1 MKVYGMILKFIGN
14 KQEKTNVRKDNFEE
28 QVKETFLSRNKT
40 YFEGTSIKASM
51 HRVGAKQLGY

>member
-1 MKVYGMILKFIGN
+1 MILKFIGN

-40 YFEGTSIKASM
+40 YFEGTSIKANM